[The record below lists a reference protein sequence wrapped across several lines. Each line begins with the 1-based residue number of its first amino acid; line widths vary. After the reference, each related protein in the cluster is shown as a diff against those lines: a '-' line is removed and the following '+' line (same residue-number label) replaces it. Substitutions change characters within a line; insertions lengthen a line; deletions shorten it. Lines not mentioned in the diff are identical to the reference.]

1 MSELTSFLWRSPE
14 VVAPELLGWLIYC
27 SGVTLRVVETE
38 AYLAAE
44 DQASHARSGPT
55 ARCGTMFGPV
65 ARAYVYKSYG
75 VHFCFNIVCHE
86 PETGGAVLVRAGE
99 VVEGESLARAR
110 RGGSKGLADGPG
122 KLAQC
127 LGLSLLHDGSCLSSG
142 PITLRKDT
150 DLKSTGAIVRGP
162 RIGITL
168 DRLKPYRFWYGGH
181 PAVSRPRGPAGSPDR
196 VERRTFRAGET
207 G

>member
-55 ARCGTMFGPV
+55 ARCGTMFVFFGCGLF
-65 ARAYVYKSYG
+65 RG
-75 VHFCFNIVCHE
+75 LFL
-86 PETGGAVLVRAGE
+86 GGGGWWWG
-99 VVEGESLARAR
+99 GESLARAR

-181 PAVSRPRGPAGSPDR
+181 PAVSRPRGTAGSPDR
-196 VERRTFRAGET
+196 VERRTFRAG
-207 G
+207 GSG